1 MATSTRRRWLRPP
14 QLRTLDTD
22 QDERHATWLELFFD
36 LVFVI
41 SIAEVVHTLED
52 YRTLADFAGTAGMFV
67 AVWWAWVGY
76 TVYADRFDTDD
87 LLHRVLVLAG
97 MLAVIA
103 MALSVHDAMHGG
115 SARFALAFVAVRGVV
130 LLLNARARRHAAEAR
145 PLLNL
150 YLTAFSIG
158 ASLWLVSVL
167 VPEPARYLLWG
178 VALVIELSAP
188 WVGRHQIARAPIHAS
203 HLVERF
209 GLFTLIVLGE
219 SVISVA
225 QGVAKGTAQGD
236 WTAAMA
242 TAAVA
247 GFLVVASLWWLY
259 FDRLD
264 DGTIRSVLRGLIWNY
279 AHLPLLAGLVS
290 VALGIEYAVRE
301 AATGQLERTTALALG
316 AGTALCLLATV
327 VTGRALRPGGDR
339 RQWWWLGAVAATLA
353 VGLVWPL
360 GLPVGLLV
368 VLDLV
373 LAGLVAVEAVWRLE
387 TEPEDHAGTGPATRA
402 GLTEGGPELG
412 LPECSTWNIVGRGRR
427 RPGPALPTTP
437 EAAMR
442 YRVTWNVEVDADDE
456 GQARTA
462 ARQYLLENEDEALS
476 KVVALDEGSSPPDVP
491 KVDAGGSPAI

>member
-14 QLRTLDTD
+14 QLRTLDAD

-52 YRTLADFAGTAGMFV
+52 YRTLADFAGTAGLFV

-97 MLAVIA
+97 MLAVVA
-103 MALSVHDAMHGG
+103 MALSIHDALHGG
-115 SARFALAFVAVRGVV
+115 SARFALAFVAVRGIV
-130 LLLNARARRHAAEAR
+130 LLLNARARRHAAAAR

-158 ASLWLVSVL
+158 ASLWLASVL

-225 QGVAKGTAQGD
+225 QGVAKSVDQGD

-247 GFLVVASLWWLY
+247 GFLVVACLWWLY

-301 AATGQLERTTALALG
+301 AATGLERTTALALG
-316 AGTALCLLATV
+316 AGTALYLLAIV
-327 VTGRALRPGGDR
+327 VTGRALRPGADR
-339 RQWWWLGAVAATLA
+339 RQWWWLGAVAATMA

-373 LAGLVAVEAVWRLE
+373 LAGLVAVEAVGRLE
-387 TEPEDHAGTGPATRA
+387 TEPEDHAGTEPTTRA
-402 GLTEGGPELG
+402 GL
-412 LPECSTWNIVGRGRR
+412 
-427 RPGPALPTTP
+427 A
-437 EAAMR
+437 
-442 YRVTWNVEVDADDE
+442 
-456 GQARTA
+456 
-462 ARQYLLENEDEALS
+462 
-476 KVVALDEGSSPPDVP
+476 
-491 KVDAGGSPAI
+491 

>member
-14 QLRTLDTD
+14 QLRTLDAD

-97 MLAVIA
+97 MLAVVA
-103 MALSVHDAMHGG
+103 MALSVHDALHGG

-225 QGVAKGTAQGD
+225 QGVAKGAQGD

-242 TAAVA
+242 TSAVA

-316 AGTALCLLATV
+316 AGTALYLLATV

-373 LAGLVAVEAVWRLE
+373 LAGLVAVEAVGRLE

>member
-1 MATSTRRRWLRPP
+1 
-14 QLRTLDTD
+14 
-22 QDERHATWLELFFD
+22 
-36 LVFVI
+36 
-41 SIAEVVHTLED
+41 
-52 YRTLADFAGTAGMFV
+52 MFV

-103 MALSVHDAMHGG
+103 MALSVHDALHGG

-225 QGVAKGTAQGD
+225 QGVAKGAQGD

-242 TAAVA
+242 TSAVA

-373 LAGLVAVEAVWRLE
+373 LAGLVAVEAVGRLE